1 MIDINSLSYGIMW
14 ISFVSCLVIGAYV
27 AIPHDLKQIRD
38 MIK

>member
-1 MIDINSLSYGIMW
+1 MDLNLLSYSIMW
-14 ISFVSCLVIGAYV
+14 ISFVSCLAIGAYV